1 MKQKEFKKEE
11 YQDDVLDLHRKIL
24 KGVQLGDID
33 FVDKL
38 TGNERTEFL
47 KYCSMVASSQW
58 FEKVFS
64 VLYWPHIVE
73 AGSRSENY
81 DIVTFNRATANG
93 IGLTKEFFEK
103 NHRLY
108 NRETGQDKEEFD
120 DRKSFEPLSSG

>member
-1 MKQKEFKKEE
+1 MKPKEFKKEE

-33 FVDKL
+33 FVKNL

-47 KYCSMVASSQW
+47 KYCAMVASSQW

-64 VLYWPHIVE
+64 ALYWPHIVE

-93 IGLTKEFFEK
+93 IGLAKSFFEDNYK
-103 NHRLY
+103 LY
-108 NRETGQDKEEFD
+108 NRETGQDNEDFD
-120 DRKSFEPLSSG
+120 ERKSFEPLSSG